1 MKLSRK
7 AVTFDSLRL
16 QREIE
21 LMDVDIHASPQLPQL
36 DEHSRQRRAYS
47 IPRWDIIM
55 YIIKTNQLC
64 IKRILNKIAKVNNE
78 SFPGLK
84 CMLSS

>member
-7 AVTFDSLRL
+7 AVTFDSLRF
-16 QREIE
+16 QRELE

-47 IPRWDIIM
+47 IPRWDIRTVA
-55 YIIKTNQLC
+55 YRKT
-64 IKRILNKIAKVNNE
+64 
-78 SFPGLK
+78 GLFGS
-84 CMLSS
+84 L

>member
-7 AVTFDSLRL
+7 AVTFDSLRF
-16 QREIE
+16 QRELE

-47 IPRWDIIM
+47 IPRWEICTVAFR
-55 YIIKTNQLC
+55 KTRLFGS
-64 IKRILNKIAKVNNE
+64 L
-78 SFPGLK
+78 
-84 CMLSS
+84 